1 MYKNE
6 NYQQSRSKLWIRLAW
21 IINIFFISFNLNAQ
35 TTANF
40 PITFDQEN
48 ISSVLQV
55 FGLLTVLS
63 LAPGILMMV
72 TSFTRNIVVLSML
85 RNALGLQ
92 QTPPNSVLMSLAL
105 FLTMFTM
112 MPVAKVIYHDAWIPM
127 EEKISTGQ
135 AFEKTV
141 VPVKSFML
149 KQTREKDL
157 ALLLKLADDSIPN
170 TKEEVPLYTLI
181 RRLC

>member
-1 MYKNE
+1 MG
-6 NYQQSRSKLWIRLAW
+6 
-21 IINIFFISFNLNAQ
+21 
-35 TTANF
+35 
-40 PITFDQEN
+40 

-105 FLTMFTM
+105 
-112 MPVAKVIYHDAWIPM
+112 
-127 EEKISTGQ
+127 
-135 AFEKTV
+135 
-141 VPVKSFML
+141 
-149 KQTREKDL
+149 
-157 ALLLKLADDSIPN
+157 LLELADEPIHQLM
-170 TKEEVPLYTLI
+170 E
-181 RRLC
+181 C